1 MLSWI
6 LNQQKNIFS
15 TPSMFFFIIIRYL
28 VLAYQQIFIK
38 LFSKLCG
45 LDFHGCLLNVPSDLN
60 VSVCN
65 ANDLDKRIDHRLS
78 VLERE
83 RFPYFYMIGYLL

>member
-1 MLSWI
+1 MIACAAGAIVSLP
-6 LNQQKNIFS
+6 FG
-15 TPSMFFFIIIRYL
+15 FFFIIRYL

-45 LDFHGCLLNVPSDLN
+45 LDFHGLLLNVPSDFD
-60 VSVCN
+60 VTICN
-65 ANDLDKRIDHRLS
+65 ANNFDQRIDYRLS

-83 RFPYFYMIGYLL
+83 RFPCFYMIGYLL